1 MCNITL
7 LNVYSLDSGETY
19 FFLLFFFK
27 PFLQNNLHNI
37 PTHPVYNYMTIT
49 SDSCFYT
56 VWKNKTIVQAYFFA
70 VSIQINLYIF
80 SFSNRSRRQNIQTN
94 RQQNMQHPE
103 HKVSDDY
110 PGWIG
115 CFLVVVFFFLF
126 PIPFGLH
133 RYSLVDSTRLD
144 DTLGPPLNDYTH
156 ALLYK

>member
-1 MCNITL
+1 MCNIAL
-7 LNVYSLDSGETY
+7 LNVYSLDSGETS
-19 FFLLFFFK
+19 FFLHFFFFFFL

-37 PTHPVYNYMTIT
+37 RTHPVYNYMTIT

-80 SFSNRSRRQNIQTN
+80 SFSNRNRRQNIQTN

-110 PGWIG
+110 PGWID
-115 CFLVVVFFFLF
+115 CFLVVFLFFF

-144 DTLGPPLNDYTH
+144 DTLGPP
-156 ALLYK
+156 